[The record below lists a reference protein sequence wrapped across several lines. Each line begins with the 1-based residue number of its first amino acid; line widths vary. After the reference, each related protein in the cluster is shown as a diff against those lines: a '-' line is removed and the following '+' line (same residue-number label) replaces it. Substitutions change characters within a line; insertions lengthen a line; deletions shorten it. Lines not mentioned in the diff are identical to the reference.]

1 MMIIKYFFEKQGLQ
15 DIKYVLLPFIFAI
28 WLNFIK
34 MEIFSISILW
44 GWLWHALNA
53 RPRLESSLESTT
65 QHPPSVVMKLDV
77 EGR

>member
-34 MEIFSISILW
+34 MEIFSKSILLGW
-44 GWLWHALNA
+44 GWHALNA

>member
-44 GWLWHALNA
+44 GVVVA
-53 RPRLESSLESTT
+53 RFKCKAQVGE
-65 QHPPSVVMKLDV
+65 
-77 EGR
+77 

>member
-44 GWLWHALNA
+44 WLWHALNA